1 MPFKLNSP
9 NAIAPAHTLTAF
21 FFSVMFGASR
31 FAHSDWLRADKALH
45 AVLGIP
51 RFPGTDT
58 IRNFPSRFSQGAVE
72 SFWSPPFGA
81 CPTSPHLRRAS
92 TSNRMSVRMHEG
104 SLEPALSSQSP
115 AAAQWCAPQRGLKRG
130 RFSAQDLV
138 DYIALD
144 AGQAPLHP
152 VVFEGQ
158 FFMV

>member
-1 MPFKLNSP
+1 M
-9 NAIAPAHTLTAF
+9 AEACTLTFRLTESPKPA
-21 FFSVMFGASR
+21 GQQ
-31 FAHSDWLRADKALH
+31 LRAKW
-45 AVLGIP
+45 
-51 RFPGTDT
+51 RC
-58 IRNFPSRFSQGAVE
+58 GAGV
-72 SFWSPPFGA
+72 WA
-81 CPTSPHLRRAS
+81 
-92 TSNRMSVRMHEG
+92 G